1 MENKL
6 KKEWDNFDDDHLKK
20 VKEARAKSEMIIFKC
35 TKQQKADFKS
45 RVEEIEGVNESD
57 VLRMLIDGFIKS
69 K

>member
-1 MENKL
+1 MKNKL
-6 KKEWDNFDDDHLKK
+6 KKDWDNFDQEHFKK

-45 RVEEIEGVNESD
+45 RVQQIEGVNESD